1 MYLLTTTD
9 QTDLIGCKHREM
21 WVGHQSTIDKNSIWL
36 RAISVRLYQIY
47 SQNIIFLGDNKNRYI
62 LRTIHQVMSNFVT

>member
-9 QTDLIGCKHREM
+9 QTDLIGSKHREM
-21 WVGHQSTIDKNSIWL
+21 WVGHQSTIDKNSIWV

-47 SQNIIFLGDNKNRYI
+47 FQNISIVQYYCNIRLSKID
-62 LRTIHQVMSNFVT
+62 

>member
-9 QTDLIGCKHREM
+9 QTDLIGSKHREM
-21 WVGHQSTIDKNSIWL
+21 WVGHQSAIDKNSIWV

-47 SQNIIFLGDNKNRYI
+47 FQNISIVQYYCNIRLSKID
-62 LRTIHQVMSNFVT
+62 